1 MNRLNVAGALFFIAG
16 TLILLGIVTAEATH
30 QKASQATKATFPH
43 YYICNIVNVL
53 RQQMSV
59 VRADYG
65 LEDAYCH

>member
-1 MNRLNVAGALFFIAG
+1 MK
-16 TLILLGIVTAEATH
+16 
-30 QKASQATKATFPH
+30 KASQATKATFPH